1 MWTEGYF
8 LIRNIVIHTAPL
20 FISLISVFIT
30 DVVFLETDYLLIMV
44 TTIIYVFINFV
55 MCKYAGDDQLYYLNW
70 ETVANISPYSPIF
83 ASLAFDGVAVAGHL
97 ALSMATQF
105 FH

>member
-83 ASLAFDGVAVAGHL
+83 ASLAFDGVRL
-97 ALSMATQF
+97 PDI
-105 FH
+105 